1 MRKGLSRIDLLCLV
15 VGSIIGWGSFTLPGD
30 KFLPE
35 SGVINTGIGLIIG
48 GLAVTVI
55 QKGYYIMKQNH
66 HEDGGEFSY
75 TFNHLGRKHGFI
87 VGWSLL
93 LCYLSLVPLNATAFV
108 LVIKK
113 LYGSRVEWLYLYDV
127 AGYQVFLSDIIL
139 ASLIIILFAYIN
151 IRGIRASSN
160 AQNIMVL
167 LLVLNVLA
175 VFVMMSFKS
184 DHAMFLTRYIVAG
197 QLDWGEIA
205 KVLAIVPFLFVG
217 FDVIPQVTTEL
228 NFKAE
233 KATRIAVISIFTGV
247 LLYNLLNIITAF
259 AFTPAEAV
267 QQQWAA
273 GSAVMNHLGKF
284 GFLLLVIALAAA
296 VISGINGFMLSSSKL
311 IGALSNYGLFPAKYS
326 DLNKKRVFENG
337 IKFITGVSLIAPWLG
352 REVIIYIVDMSSL
365 LAAVAYFY
373 VCLIGYKIALNR
385 KDRILT
391 LSGIGISLT
400 FIALLIIPWSPGHL
414 NLASIILMVVW
425 VIVGML
431 YYKKMTNTAVTTS

>member
-1 MRKGLSRIDLLCLV
+1 MRKGLSRIDLLSLV

-30 KFLPE
+30 KFLSE

-48 GLAVTVI
+48 GLAVTLI

-75 TFNHLGRKHGFI
+75 TFKHLGRKHGFI

-113 LYGSRVEWLYLYDV
+113 LFGSRAEWLYLYDV
-127 AGYQVFLSDIIL
+127 AGYQVFLSDIII
-139 ASLIIILFAYIN
+139 ASSIIILFAYIN

-167 LLVLNVLA
+167 FLVLNVLA
-175 VFVMMSFKS
+175 VFIMMNFKI
-184 DHAMFLTRYIVAG
+184 DHTMFVTEYLQND
-197 QLDWGEIA
+197 QLDLEEISRI
-205 KVLAIVPFLFVG
+205 LAIVPFLFVG

-233 KATRIAVISIFTGV
+233 QSTRIAVISIFTGV

-259 AFTPAEAV
+259 AFTPAEALE
-267 QQQWAA
+267 QQWAA
-273 GSAVMNHLGKF
+273 GTAVMNHVGEF

-296 VISGINGFMLSSSKL
+296 VIGGINGFMLSSSKL

-326 DLNKKRVFENG
+326 EVNKKRVFENG
-337 IKFITGVSLIAPWLG
+337 IKFITGVSFIAPWLG

-373 VCLIGYKIALNR
+373 VCSISYKIAVNK
-385 KDRILT
+385 KDRFLT
-391 LSGIGISLT
+391 LLGSGISLT
-400 FIALLIIPWSPGHL
+400 FIALLVVPWSPGHL
-414 NLASIILMVVW
+414 NMASIILMVVW

-431 YYKKMTNTAVTTS
+431 YYRKMVNTPVTT

>member
-1 MRKGLSRIDLLCLV
+1 MRKGLSRIDLLSLV

-30 KFLPE
+30 KFLSE
-35 SGVINTGIGLIIG
+35 SGVINTGLGLIIG

-75 TFNHLGRKHGFI
+75 TFKHLGRKHGFI

-113 LYGSRVEWLYLYDV
+113 LFGSRAEWLYLYDV
-127 AGYQVFLSDIIL
+127 AGYQVFLSDIII
-139 ASLIIILFAYIN
+139 ASSIIILFAYIN

-160 AQNIMVL
+160 TQNIMVL
-167 LLVLNVLA
+167 FLVLSVLA
-175 VFVMMSFKS
+175 VFIMMNFQV
-184 DHAMFLTRYIVAG
+184 DHTMFVTEYLQNDQID
-197 QLDWGEIA
+197 LGEISRI
-205 KVLAIVPFLFVG
+205 LAIVPFLFVG

-228 NFKAE
+228 NFRAE
-233 KATRIAVISIFTGV
+233 QATRIAVISIFIGV

-259 AFTPAEAV
+259 AFTPDEASK
-267 QQQWAA
+267 QQWAA
-273 GSAVMNHLGKF
+273 GTAVMNYAGEL

-296 VISGINGFMLSSSKL
+296 VTGGINGFMLSSSKL
-311 IGALSNYGLFPAKYS
+311 IGALSNRGLFPAKYNE
-326 DLNKKRVFENG
+326 LNKKRVFENG
-337 IKFITGVSLIAPWLG
+337 IRFITGVSLIAPWLG
-352 REVIIYIVDMSSL
+352 REVIIYIVDMASL

-373 VCLIGYKIALNR
+373 VCYIGCKMAVNR
-385 KDRILT
+385 KDRFLT
-391 LSGIGISLT
+391 LLGSGISLT

-414 NLASIILMVVW
+414 SPASIILMMVW
-425 VIVGML
+425 VIAGL
-431 YYKKMTNTAVTTS
+431 FYYKKMLNTPVTTS